1 LCSASSLRAFNFVFE
16 IIYPLQ
22 EFSSL
27 RIDEALEERGIWGKT
42 LSPETIAVRTVTALC
57 SLRRKAGYQSTGR
70 MGSRPGRLEHAGYL
84 IKESA

>member
-22 EFSSL
+22 EFSSP

-42 LSPETIAVRTVTALC
+42 FIIAHLGKIIPQAEHDMPVVQA
-57 SLRRKAGYQSTGR
+57 A
-70 MGSRPGRLEHAGYL
+70 RPNF
-84 IKESA
+84 